1 MKFFLK
7 IFKGLAI
14 GLIAVV
20 LVTIG
25 IDAADNY
32 DNLSESI
39 VGRIIFNNSGGPCP
53 SGMVFVPTETGGFCI
68 DKYEASPADDCP
80 YANPNSQRE
89 TRLNLDYK
97 DCQPVSAPGRIPW
110 RFISQNQAAL
120 ACAKAGKRLPTNKEW
135 LAAALGTP
143 DPVNNWTADDCQ
155 VDDNWNQQPGLTGS
169 GANCISAAGAYDMVG
184 NVWEWVEGTVAEGRF
199 NNKSLPESGYILG
212 IDEDGLP
219 SQTTMGTGD
228 PNYYYDYFWLKETEV
243 RGLARGGYWHNGA
256 DAGQYAI
263 YAVAPPSF
271 SGAGVGFRCVK

>member
-1 MKFFLK
+1 MIGGKE
-7 IFKGLAI
+7 IVVVAAAI
-14 GLIAVV
+14 ILTTVAIKASDSWFGNKSS
-20 LVTIG
+20 G
-25 IDAADNY
+25 ADKNG
-32 DNLSESI
+32 D
-39 VGRIIFNNSGGPCP
+39 GPCP
-53 SGMVFVPTETGGFCI
+53 IDMVYVNFPGGGFCI

-228 PNYYYDYFWLKETEV
+228 PNYYYDYFWLKETEI

-256 DAGQYAI
+256 DAGQYAL